1 MSVTPNILATARVPF
16 GVAQIV
22 EWRWP
27 SPMDVTACDSA
38 HMIEMP
44 LPPLAADGTASFPD
58 ISPQR
63 FSVMGSLFL
72 RPAGVMIRARSPGG
86 HIRVV
91 RLAAEPARFA
101 EIAGGEIR
109 RDEAVLRTALDLRAD
124 RPRLLLHRIRD
135 ELTSPGFGSD
145 ALIEAYGA
153 ALMIETVRALLSQAE
168 RKGGQG
174 RLAGWQYRR
183 VCDRIESE
191 EAPPTVSEL
200 ARLCGLS
207 VRHFVRL
214 YRMLAGESV
223 TARIARTQLTRAS
236 ALLHE
241 DALPLKEIAARL
253 GFTHASSFSTAF
265 RRATGLSPSRYRQ
278 QSGRR

>member
-27 SPMDVTACDSA
+27 SPMDVTACESA

-153 ALMIETVRALLSQAE
+153 ALMIER
-168 RKGGQG
+168 
-174 RLAGWQYRR
+174 
-183 VCDRIESE
+183 C
-191 EAPPTVSEL
+191 
-200 ARLCGLS
+200 ARCS
-207 VRHFVRL
+207 
-214 YRMLAGESV
+214 AKPN
-223 TARIARTQLTRAS
+223 AR
-236 ALLHE
+236 
-241 DALPLKEIAARL
+241 AARADWRA
-253 GFTHASSFSTAF
+253 GSIGGCATGSKARRRRQQCPSWRACAGSAYDTSCGSTAC
-265 RRATGLSPSRYRQ
+265 
-278 QSGRR
+278 